1 MSIRGLAHRH
11 RVHRRTVR
19 QALRSALPPPRKPVA
34 KAAPRLGAH
43 RATIRAW
50 LVADLSAPRKQRHT
64 ARRVWQR
71 LVDERGASVAES
83 TVRAYAGRVRREL
96 ESGRAVVTI
105 PQLHPPGEEAE
116 VDFGGVS
123 VWLDGVLTE
132 LSMFVMRL
140 SHSGRAV
147 HVCFPGEGQEA
158 FLEGHTVALGRLG
171 GVPRRVRYDNL
182 KAAVTRVLA
191 GRERIES
198 DRFAALRSHFGFDA
212 FFCEP
217 GIAGAH
223 EKGGVEGEVGRFRRR
238 HLVPVPRVESLPEL
252 NALLEAAD
260 RADDARHIAGRL
272 ATVGQ
277 AAEAEQPALR
287 PLPAEPFDPT
297 VALQAKADRKA
308 RISVRGS
315 RYSVPAAH
323 AGRTVDVRLGG
334 GTVTATVAGKV
345 VARHE
350 RSAHK
355 GSEVLVLDHFLE
367 VLSRKPGALPGASA
381 LAQARS
387 GGGFTAAHE
396 RFWQRARRRL
406 GDGAGTRA
414 LVEVLLLHRH
424 LPAASVHAALD
435 AVERAGRGGPGAGGH
450 RGAPYRRRPPR
461 DRRRGAAGAQAL
473 RTPGAEPGRLRRAAR
488 REHAMSTPV
497 TEQAAALQVEATSR
511 ALHLPTVRQQAGA
524 LAEAAL
530 RDRLTHLAYLA
541 EVLSA
546 ELDDRDARRRERRIH
561 EARFPRLKHLADF
574 DLAAAPTVDPA
585 MLATLERG
593 EWIASGQ
600 PVVLLGDSG
609 TGKSHL
615 LIGLGMAAC
624 QRGLRVRYTTAAA
637 LVNELAEAAD
647 ERTLSRVVARY
658 GRLDLLCL
666 DEFGYV
672 HLDPRGAELLFQVLT
687 EREERASVAVAS
699 NAPFSEWGQTF
710 ADPRLA
716 AAVVDRLT
724 FHAHIIETGSE
735 SYRLR
740 VTAATRGGAQ
750 TS

>member
-158 FLEGHTVALGRLG
+158 FLEGHTLALGRLG

-191 GRERIES
+191 GRDRIES
-198 DRFAALRSHFGFDA
+198 DRFTALRSHFGFDA

-334 GTVTATVAGKV
+334 GTVTATVAGRV

-355 GSEVLVLDHFLE
+355 GSEVLVLDHYPCPASPARCPARAR
-367 VLSRKPGALPGASA
+367 SRRRAQAVASPPRTNASGSVPAAVSVTAPGRVRSSRCCCCTATSPPPRCTQPLMRWSGWARRTRRWWPSRRAVSPTAAARPPSWSGRRCGASN
-381 LAQARS
+381 
-387 GGGFTAAHE
+387 
-396 RFWQRARRRL
+396 ARRRTWP
-406 GDGAGTRA
+406 ATTRCSPRA
-414 LVEVLLLHRH
+414 RDEHTR
-424 LPAASVHAALD
+424 D
-435 AVERAGRGGPGAGGH
+435 RAGGGASGRGDQP
-450 RGAPYRRRPPR
+450 
-461 DRRRGAAGAQAL
+461 
-473 RTPGAEPGRLRRAAR
+473 RAAPP
-488 REHAMSTPV
+488 H
-497 TEQAAALQVEATSR
+497 R
-511 ALHLPTVRQQAGA
+511 APAGRA

-574 DLAAAPTVDPA
+574 DLAAAPTVDPT

-687 EREERASVAVAS
+687 EREERASVAAS

-724 FHAHIIETGSE
+724 FRPTSSRPAANPIACGSP
-735 SYRLR
+735 RP
-740 VTAATRGGAQ
+740 RGEVPRQ
-750 TS
+750 S